1 MKIENTVRK
10 LDFIFDLE
18 RRQNVLEEEITRALS
33 HCLPDDPMVA
43 DLKRRVLYL
52 SDAIKRVCNK
62 AIANRRLH

>member
-1 MKIENTVRK
+1 MTVPK
-10 LDFIFDLE
+10 LDNIFDLE

-33 HCLPDDPMVA
+33 HYSPDDPMVA

-52 SDAIKRVCNK
+52 SAEIKRFCNK

>member
-1 MKIENTVRK
+1 MPK
-10 LDFIFDLE
+10 LDYIFDLE

-52 SDAIKRVCNK
+52 SDEIKRFCNK
-62 AIANRRLH
+62 AIANRSVH